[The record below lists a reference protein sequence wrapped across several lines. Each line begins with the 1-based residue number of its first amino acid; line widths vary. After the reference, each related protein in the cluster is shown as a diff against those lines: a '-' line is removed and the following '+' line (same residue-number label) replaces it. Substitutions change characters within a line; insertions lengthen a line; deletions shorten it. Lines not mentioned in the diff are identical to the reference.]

1 MRLRI
6 GWLCMTRRYK
16 CLMRTQ
22 KVDLPVDQ
30 RNTLGFMRMGMR
42 CGRTFPSRA
51 VQSHCNSYSIS
62 LSPSFLFPFQ
72 KIHFFDPLDRYMFP
86 SHLEQS
92 SSYSNS
98 ISHSTPFPFSFWKV
112 HFFDLQHLCISPL
125 HLGQSCFYCN
135 SISPFPPLS
144 TPLSEGPLF

>member
-22 KVDLPVDQ
+22 KVDLFVDQ

-51 VQSHCNSYSIS
+51 VQSHCNSYS
-62 LSPSFLFPFQ
+62 FPFPPHFYFPFGRSAFLILL
-72 KIHFFDPLDRYMFP
+72 IHMFP

-112 HFFDLQHLCISPL
+112 HFLDLQHLCISPS

-135 SISPFPPLS
+135 SIFPFPPIS
-144 TPLSEGPLF
+144 TPLSEGLLF